1 MKNES
6 DFSTNARCLLQEYAS
21 AAAHLPRESHVRD
34 NMDDDVEI
42 VVAILIIAHMAV
54 DPYEEEVPDSF
65 TDVNDGNERDDGF
78 IDQVES
84 SPAWTSW
91 RDNLA
96 IQMWAEYA

>member
-6 DFSTNARCLLQEYAS
+6 DFSTNARGADVWFRGRR
-21 AAAHLPRESHVRD
+21 PRD

-65 TDVNDGNERDDGF
+65 TDVNDGNEGDDGF